1 MLQAENIRRSSL
13 GLEEFVSYEDFQGN
27 NEQSEQDKIN
37 LEKDLMLQETVNITK
52 DFINLDINLVAV
64 K

>member
-13 GLEEFVSYEDFQGN
+13 GLEEFASYEDFQGN
-27 NEQSEQDKIN
+27 SEQSEQDKIN

-52 DFINLDINLVAV
+52 DFINLDINLIAV

>member
-13 GLEEFVSYEDFQGN
+13 GLEEFASYKDFQGN
-27 NEQSEQDKIN
+27 NEESDQDKIN
-37 LEKDLMLQETVNITK
+37 LEKDLMLQETVNIAK

>member
-1 MLQAENIRRSSL
+1 LL
-13 GLEEFVSYEDFQGN
+13 GN

>member
-13 GLEEFVSYEDFQGN
+13 GLEEFASYEDFQEN
-27 NEQSEQDKIN
+27 NDQSEQDKIN

>member
-13 GLEEFVSYEDFQGN
+13 GLEEFASYEDFKGN